1 MKAVEALAMVGGYV
15 DEELLARNE
24 YLAAENEILRAK
36 LYGNIKL
43 TNDERIRLATIGNR
57 IGRKALA
64 DVAHI
69 VKPETVLKWYRDL
82 VAQKFNSSDKRKKAG
97 RPPVDKEV
105 EDLILLI
112 AKANSGWG
120 YDRVVGALSNL
131 GFTVSDQTVGNILKK
146 HGIPPAPKRQPTMPW
161 ADFIKFHEDVLS
173 ACDFFTAE
181 VFTPF
186 GLITYYVLFFIQIG
200 SRKVHL
206 AGITPNPDE
215 AWMKRMAINATM
227 VDFGC
232 LDGQRYLIMDRDTK
246 FCAAFR
252 RILND
257 AGVKPIRLPIR
268 SPDLNAYSERFVLS
282 AKSECISKLVFF
294 GEQSLWTAMR
304 EYLAHYHEERNH
316 QGKDNLLLFPSTD
329 HDPTRTDGEIKC
341 RERLGGMLKY
351 YYREAA

>member
-1 MKAVEALAMVGGYV
+1 MKPVEALAMVGGYV

-24 YLAAENEILRAK
+24 YLAAENEILRSK
-36 LYGNIKL
+36 IEGKITL

-57 IGRKALA
+57 IGKKALE

-82 VAQKFNSSDKRKKAG
+82 VARKFDSSANRKKAG
-97 RPPVDKEV
+97 RPPVDKEI

-112 AKANSGWG
+112 AEANPSWG
-120 YDRVVGALSNL
+120 YDRIMGALSNL
-131 GFTVSDQTVGNILKK
+131 GLTVSDQTVGNILKK
-146 HGIPPAPKRQPTMPW
+146 HGIPTAPKRQPTMPW
-161 ADFIKFHEDVLS
+161 ADFIKYHEDVLS

-186 GLITYYVLFFIQIG
+186 ELITYYVLLFIQIG

-215 AWMKRMAINATM
+215 IWMKRMAINATM
-227 VDFGC
+227 ADWGC

-246 FCAAFR
+246 FCASFR
-252 RILND
+252 RILRNS
-257 AGVKPIRLPIR
+257 GVKPIRLPIR

-316 QGKDNLLLFPSTD
+316 QGKDNLLLFPAAD
-329 HDPTRTDGEIKC
+329 HDPTRTDGEIQC

>member
-1 MKAVEALAMVGGYV
+1 MKPVEALALVGGYV

-24 YLAAENEILRAK
+24 YLATENEILHSK
-36 LYGNIKL
+36 INGKIKL
-43 TNDERIRLATIGNR
+43 THDERIRLATIGNR
-57 IGRKALA
+57 IGKKALE

-82 VAQKFNSSDKRKKAG
+82 VAKKFDSSDKRKKVG
-97 RPPVDKEV
+97 RPPTNKEI

-112 AKANSGWG
+112 AEANPGWG
-120 YDRVVGALSNL
+120 YDRIMGALSNL
-131 GFTVSDQTVGNILKK
+131 GLVVSDQTIGNILKK
-146 HGIPPAPKRQPTMPW
+146 HGIPPAPSRKPKMPW
-161 ADFIKFHEDVLS
+161 ADFIKFHEEVLS

-181 VFTPF
+181 VITPF

-200 SRKVHL
+200 SHKVHL

-215 AWMKRMAINATM
+215 AWMTRMAINATM
-227 VDFGC
+227 ADWGC

-252 RILND
+252 RILRD

-268 SPDLNAYSERFVLS
+268 SPNLNAYSERFVLS
-282 AKSECISKLVFF
+282 IKSECLSNLIFF
-294 GEQSLWTAMR
+294 GEQSLRTAMR
-304 EYLAHYHEERNH
+304 QYLAHYHEERNH
-316 QGKDNLLLFPSTD
+316 QGKDNLLLFPAAD
-329 HDPTRTDGEIKC
+329 HDPSRTDGEIKC
-341 RERLGGMLKY
+341 RERLGGLLKY

>member
-1 MKAVEALAMVGGYV
+1 MKPVEALALVGGYV
-15 DEELLARNE
+15 DEELLTRNE
-24 YLAAENEILRAK
+24 YLAAENEILCSK
-36 LYGNIKL
+36 IDGKIKL
-43 TNDERIRLATIGNR
+43 THEERIHLAKIGQR
-57 IGRKALA
+57 IGKKALE
-64 DVAHI
+64 DVANI

-82 VAQKFNSSDKRKKAG
+82 VAKKFDSSANRTMVG
-97 RPPVDKEV
+97 RPPIDKDI

-112 AKANSGWG
+112 AEANPDWG
-120 YDRVVGALSNL
+120 YDRIMGALSNL
-131 GFTVSDQTVGNILKK
+131 GLIVSDQTVGNILKE
-146 HGIPPAPKRQPTMPW
+146 HGIPPAPKRQPSMPW
-161 ADFIKFHEDVLS
+161 ADFVKFHEDVLS

-186 GLITYYVLFFIQIG
+186 GLITYYVLSFIQVG

-215 AWMKRMAINATM
+215 VWMKRMAINITM
-227 VDFGC
+227 EDWGC
-232 LDGQRYLIMDRDTK
+232 LDGQHYLIMDRDTK

-268 SPDLNAYSERFVLS
+268 SPNLNTYSERFVLS

-316 QGKDNLLLFPSTD
+316 QGKDNLLLFPAAD
-329 HDPTRTDGEIKC
+329 HNTSRADGEIQC
-341 RERLGGMLKY
+341 RERLGGLLKY
-351 YYREAA
+351 CCREAA

>member
-1 MKAVEALAMVGGYV
+1 MKPVEALALVGGYV
-15 DEELLARNE
+15 DGELLARNE
-24 YLAAENEILRAK
+24 YLAAENEILRSK
-36 LYGNIKL
+36 LDGKIKL
-43 TNDERIRLATIGNR
+43 TRDERIRLATIGNR
-57 IGRKALA
+57 IGKKALE

-69 VKPETVLKWYRDL
+69 VKPETVLKWYREL
-82 VAQKFNSSDKRKKAG
+82 VAQKFDSSAKRRKVG
-97 RPPVDKEV
+97 RPATDKGIE
-105 EDLILLI
+105 ELILLI
-112 AKANSGWG
+112 AEANPGWG
-120 YDRVVGALSNL
+120 YDRIMGALSNL
-131 GFTVSDQTVGNILKK
+131 GLVISDQTVGNILKK
-146 HGIPPAPKRQPTMPW
+146 HGIAPSPKRQPTMPW

-181 VFTPF
+181 VFMPF

-200 SRKVHL
+200 GRKVHL

-215 AWMKRMAINATM
+215 AWMKRMAINVTM
-227 VDFGC
+227 ADWGC

-268 SPDLNAYSERFVLS
+268 SPNLNAYSERFVLS
-282 AKSECISKLVFF
+282 AKSECISKLIFF

-316 QGKDNLLLFPSTD
+316 QGKDNLLLFPASD
-329 HDPTRTDGEIKC
+329 HDSSRTDGEIQC
-341 RERLGGMLKY
+341 RERLGGLLKY
-351 YYREAA
+351 YRREAA

>member
-1 MKAVEALAMVGGYV
+1 MKPVEALALVGGYV

-24 YLAAENEILRAK
+24 YLAAENEILRSK
-36 LYGNIKL
+36 VDGTIKL
-43 TNDERIRLATIGNR
+43 TNEERIRLATIGKR
-57 IGRKALA
+57 IGKKALE

-82 VAQKFNSSDKRKKAG
+82 VARKFDSSANRTKTG
-97 RPPVDKEV
+97 RPPVDKDI

-112 AKANSGWG
+112 AEANPSWG
-120 YDRVVGALSNL
+120 YDRIMGALSNL
-131 GFTVSDQTVGNILKK
+131 GIVVSDQTVGNILKK

-161 ADFIKFHEDVLS
+161 ADFVKFHEDVLS

-181 VFTPF
+181 IFTPF
-186 GLITYYVLFFIQIG
+186 GLITYYVLFVIQIG

-215 AWMKRMAINATM
+215 AWMRRMAINATM
-227 VDFGC
+227 ADWGC

-246 FCAAFR
+246 FCPAFR
-252 RILND
+252 RILRD
-257 AGVKPIRLPIR
+257 AGVEPIRLPIR

-282 AKSECISKLVFF
+282 AKSECTSKLVFF

-316 QGKDNLLLFPSTD
+316 QGKDNLLLFPAAD
-329 HDPTRTDGEIKC
+329 HDPTRMEGDIQC
-341 RERLGGMLKY
+341 RERLGGLLKY